1 MTNRGRIPVLH
12 LGWWDNTADSLAAH
26 DCDTTFVVAT
36 ADADAPGR
44 YGFTGRTVI
53 VPDPDR
59 LDDVVAGLQ
68 RASVDVRDFYC
79 VCSEYETGIVPA
91 AILAAAYGRAG
102 LPVATAVALRDKMV
116 QKRLVRQAGIPVADC
131 RTITSIGE
139 LSNVDIQMPFVVKPL
154 NGSST
159 NLTYVARDG
168 RSRRTAIDAITASG
182 KQGPWLVEQFMP
194 GSELHVDGVVRHGCL
209 LFLVV
214 SRYLQNVIE
223 IQHGGLVG
231 SVTVDS
237 VSHPRLYSQAHD
249 LASTALRALGYTDG
263 VFHLEAF
270 EHDDRLAFSECA
282 GRIGGG
288 MVLETTRAK
297 FGVDLYD
304 EWTRSVLGR
313 PSGIAVDRQSDP
325 RPHGWVQLTARP
337 GLIVA
342 MPSPDEVRARP
353 GIVAVQPCLKV
364 GDVVPDLGQASN
376 HRVARVVMRGAT
388 EEGLAQDM
396 RAFVRWFDGQVR
408 VGRYEPPAAVAA

>member
-1 MTNRGRIPVLH
+1 MLH
-12 LGWWDNTADSLAAH
+12 LGWWDDTAESLAAH
-26 DCDTTFVVAT
+26 DCDPTFVVAT
-36 ADADAPGR
+36 ADAGAPGR

-59 LDDVVAGLQ
+59 LDDVVAGLL
-68 RASVDVRDFYC
+68 RESVDVRDFYC
-79 VCSEYETGIVPA
+79 VCSEFEAGIVPA

-131 RTITSIGE
+131 RTITTIGE
-139 LSNVDIQMPFVVKPL
+139 LSDVDIPMPFVVKPL
-154 NGSST
+154 NGSSS
-159 NLTYVARDG
+159 NLTYVVRDR
-168 RSRRTAIDAITASG
+168 RSRQTAVDGVTVSG
-182 KQGPWLVEQFMP
+182 KHGPWLVEQFMP
-194 GSELHVDGVVRHGCL
+194 GSELHVDGVVRHGSL

-223 IQHGGLVG
+223 IHNGGLVG
-231 SVTVDS
+231 SVTVDPD
-237 VSHPRLYSQAHD
+237 SHPHLYSQVHD
-249 LASTALRALGYTDG
+249 LASTALRAIGHTDG

-270 EHDDRLAFSECA
+270 EHDGRLAFSECA

-313 PSGIAVDRQSDP
+313 PSAIPVDRHSDP
-325 RPHGWVQLTARP
+325 RPYGWVQLTARP
-337 GLIVA
+337 GLIMA
-342 MPSPDEVRARP
+342 MPSPDELRARP
-353 GIVAVQPCLKV
+353 GIVAVQPNLRV

-396 RAFVRWFDGQVR
+396 RAFVRWFDGRVHVR
-408 VGRYEPPAAVAA
+408 WHEPPAAAAA